1 MTRPLLLRPLLLLAL
16 LLAACGQRGGTE
28 GAYVG
33 GSAGA
38 NYRAASPLR

>member
-1 MTRPLLLRPLLLLAL
+1 MTRMILLLAL
-16 LLAACGQRGGTE
+16 LLAACGPGASQGGGTS

-38 NYRAASPLR
+38 NYRGDSALR

>member
-1 MTRPLLLRPLLLLAL
+1 MTRFTILLAL
-16 LLAACGQRGGTE
+16 LVAACGQGGGTE

-38 NYRAASPLR
+38 NLRAPSQLW

>member
-1 MTRPLLLRPLLLLAL
+1 MTRLAILLAL
-16 LLAACGQRGGTE
+16 LLAACGQGGGGTQ

-38 NYRAASPLR
+38 NYRGDSSLR